1 MAMRLTN
8 DNREPTEKDKKQRD
22 PFSVTEPKEEKK
34 KKECCIIF

>member
-8 DNREPTEKDKKQRD
+8 ENRETVEKEKKQRD

-34 KKECCIIF
+34 KK